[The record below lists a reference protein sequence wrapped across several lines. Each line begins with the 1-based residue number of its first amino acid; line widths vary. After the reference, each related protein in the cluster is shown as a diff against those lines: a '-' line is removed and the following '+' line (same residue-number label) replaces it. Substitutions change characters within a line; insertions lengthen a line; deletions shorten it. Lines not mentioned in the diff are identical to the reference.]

1 MICSFFSP
9 LFTNLSLLTHFAHDL
24 GPDFHPYFGRTLDL
38 LVSLTSSSSAE
49 IIEWSFNCLAYLF
62 KFLSR
67 LLVTDLR
74 PTYSTLAILLGK
86 QHQKEFVNRF
96 AAESLAFLLRKC
108 TGSGLEL
115 IITQIIND
123 AVESKS
129 EEFLNAVVLLFSECM
144 KSTGTILHSRSK
156 SILQCVFKIAAGSD
170 DLLVSGRLAAGILAE
185 LLHHAQKEDAPIL
198 YEVTTTTVNTIIEK
212 HISGAHIFFCLMLLI
227 NLSALRKGS
236 RVTDWNS
243 LFEIS
248 GALLKKVNHKDLGE
262 ENMMMVCTLSSAL
275 LSYSDF
281 ASKSK
286 NYNSYLREL
295 YNALQKDFIIFLS
308 SFFEQDPTS
317 FAELTS
323 SHFQR
328 YVQEYTG
335 QQDEAIG
342 YLLVTLN
349 QHSYS
354 ALDKAKLSLG
364 PQSPYAREIF
374 DSLKKDLKNLA
385 ENVNGSLESVA
396 WKLPVARALTFDPEF
411 GSLCIHTVMQWNGN
425 DGDAALTAHTFGEL
439 AHIIAAFPK
448 KLAASG
454 YDLIDRLLRALNER
468 PNIVLLAGIEKVI
481 DSISLPKS
489 KDLDARVTDSILS
502 LLPFLRM
509 PSHFFRQNAIS
520 IINKLY
526 KLCET
531 YESAIANELNTCW
544 IIESLPRDVSSARNV
559 QMHIRNLAA
568 KFKTMGENIIF
579 DHTIA
584 SYLYGLLA
592 DRFQPIWQA
601 SLDALESSSSKIFVD
616 LWELVHASLE
626 LRGLISPIKV
636 HDAMLPEINTIDG
649 FSTCSNV
656 NRMINSVEEI
666 FQKHSNPQTSLI
678 LLVQPDDEYAFDHT
692 TERQLGL
699 KVLLR
704 VPKMAE
710 KYSAHL
716 VPHILWQSKDEEDEE
731 ETSENWSF
739 KDRITLLEV
748 FSNFNR
754 PETLVNTEQVYQRY
768 LYFLANR
775 TVSVQKIAL
784 KCLFTYKNPVLKKYS
799 EPLNALLDDTQ
810 FKDEVSQLL
819 TSSEDEGAIHSEDR
833 SMVLPFVIRILFGR
847 AQVAK
852 SGGVKQ
858 GRRFAVLTGIV
869 SLEKPYLELF
879 SQLMVDRLECSGFTD
894 TGSACVTADTE
905 NFLLPSNASQIESNL
920 RRELGFVT
928 FLEDLVNIFGARI
941 RDCLDT
947 LMNALLF
954 SLWQSQKISE
964 LGDME
969 LSTISSQNVKSIRTI
984 GIKCLSNIFEN
995 LATDD
1000 WTPYY
1005 QIIYDILVKPRVI
1018 SFDKENLQQPSA
1030 LMNLFKTMS
1039 GILSLVGFLAM
1050 NNCIIT
1056 EKLFGCL
1063 THDTVKDSVVE
1074 CVLDCM
1080 INILELE
1087 ERCDKAVFEAVLNS
1101 AVSKILPS
1109 IPSLL
1114 RRPPN
1119 SKILEKESQ
1128 ILVVLLNKGYD
1139 LDEVTQKGLIEA
1151 SIDALKQPSNHVRI
1165 TVKTAILEAF
1175 SKLVNYQS
1183 FDLKAARASS
1193 NSLAPLFKQLSD
1205 RNARQ
1210 NLALVFNALGE
1221 KFDLYGRVSGLL
1233 VELNSFSK
1241 RRLDLPDFDRR
1252 LAAFSSLNE
1261 GIWAVLSA
1269 EEWLP
1274 LLYNMLFF
1282 IRDPEEL
1289 ALRTNAVYS
1298 VKRFVEC
1305 KVKIGNSEF
1314 ETIMDEVL
1322 IKEIRLGVRDKSE
1335 IFRVEYVEILQ
1346 HIVEKAAY
1354 NEIQDMECLLM
1365 DDDEEANFFNNICHI
1380 QIHRRRRAVRRLAG
1394 LAAQCRLADTSIAY
1408 YILPLLEH
1416 YVAGKE
1422 GDLHNLADDS
1432 IKTISSLARHLS
1444 WNQYRAVL
1452 KRYVS
1457 YLNKREESVKICIRL
1472 ITTMADSIAIT
1483 DDELASDREALAE
1496 TGVPKAVI
1504 LRDTMPKEE
1513 KLENFI
1519 LNDLSPA
1526 LSKNLE
1532 KHADD
1537 DDINLRIPVAIP
1549 LIKFMK
1555 LLSSET
1561 LELKLPGALSKVAQV
1576 LRSKAQD
1583 VRDTVRNT
1591 LGRISHILGPKFL
1604 VFIIRELK
1612 SALRRGAQLHV
1623 LGYTVHS
1630 LLSEYGD
1637 SLEAGTL
1644 DDSSK
1649 IVSEVI
1655 MEDIFG
1661 VTGEEKDEEGYISK
1675 MREVKQ
1681 QKSYDTGQI
1690 LAKNITLEKFSNLII
1705 PIKTMLLYEKLS
1717 HATERKVEELLRRY
1731 SLGLFFNREASSPS
1745 VLVMCFEINTMI
1757 KNAELEYQKQLE
1769 IEEEKS
1775 GYHNVK
1781 EYQAKESEE
1790 FFTVRLD
1797 SRHWDSRKARLHP
1810 ENLHTL
1816 TKFVL
1821 DTLRTVFGKSENLL
1835 TVQHV
1840 TGFLPIISAALTSN
1854 FEDVEIAALRLLS
1867 LIIKLPFSNIESD
1880 LGFFGRRSIDFIR
1893 SSTNTNSEICQASL
1907 RLLAVMIRQK
1917 SDFTI
1922 KESSLSYILSRIQ
1935 PDLEEPDR
1943 QGITFTFLKAV
1954 LARKIVINE
1963 IYDVMDHVAKVMVTN
1978 QSHVTREA
1986 CRSAYFAF
1994 LTDYPQGSSR
2004 LSTQMSFLVA
2014 NLEYPAQSG
2023 RQSVI
2028 EMMQLLVMKV
2038 DYEQIKSF
2046 LTSFFVGLVLTIVND
2061 DSAQCREVAATVL
2074 KEIISKAGK
2083 EELSAIESF
2092 CLSWLSESGPLGQ
2105 GGLSVAGLYFSEMG
2119 LRRNPRLYKASFDK
2133 VISILETGKSSNEEQ
2148 SDWKLI
2154 YAALQLFEKF
2164 TKIDKTGAVSAEFTK
2179 VWDLVQENILYP
2191 HSWVRLIASRL
2202 IGSLYSKYGADSC
2215 AIVLSDEVLQQ
2226 HASRFIRQ
2234 LGAPEVGE
2242 ALATQIVKN
2251 LIFVVQRWI
2260 SGESSF
2266 SDVKEAMEEAEELDG
2281 SEPRDGLSWLVG
2293 KASAILRTQ
2302 KRPKEMKASK
2312 KACSQLLA
2320 ALVQLGNKDIV
2331 KPLAEKLI
2339 MAFYFYSITDD
2350 ERDKELHDM
2359 AREALNMI
2367 QNKIGVTDF
2376 AHSYSNVKVAISNR
2390 QQDRRAKRAIEAVAE
2405 PELHARK
2412 VLRKNLAK
2420 REKRRHNKDENGYYH
2435 AKKKKTM

>member
-1 MICSFFSP
+1 M
-9 LFTNLSLLTHFAHDL
+9 THFAHDL
-24 GPDFHPYFGRTLDL
+24 GPDFHPYFGKTLEL
-38 LVSLTSSSSAE
+38 LVSLTSSSNAE

-74 PTYSTLAILLGK
+74 PTYSALSILLGK

-108 TGSGLEL
+108 TGPGLEL
-115 IITQIIND
+115 IITHIVND
-123 AVESKS
+123 ATESKS

-156 SILQCVFKIAAGSD
+156 SILECIFTVSASSN
-170 DLLVSGRLAAGILAE
+170 DLLISGRLAAGVLAE
-185 LLHHAQKEDAPIL
+185 LLHHTQKEDALVL
-198 YEVTTTTVNTIIEK
+198 YDVTTSTVNSITKE
-212 HISGAHIFFCLMLLI
+212 SLSEMQLYFCLMLLI
-227 NLSALRKGS
+227 NLAALRKGS
-236 RVTDWNS
+236 RVMDWNI
-243 LFEIS
+243 LFES
-248 GALLKKVNHKDLGE
+248 STALLHKMDQNEQNEVNI
-262 ENMMMVCTLSSAL
+262 MMLCTLSSAL

-286 NYNSYLREL
+286 HYNRYMKGL
-295 YNALQKDFIIFLS
+295 YNVLQKRFIVFLNY
-308 SFFEQDPTS
+308 FFQQDPIS
-317 FAELTS
+317 FANLAS
-323 SHFQR
+323 SYFQQ

-335 QQDEAIG
+335 QQDEAVG
-342 YLLVTLN
+342 YLMVSLS
-349 QHSYS
+349 QYPYS

-364 PQSPYAREIF
+364 LQSNYVKELFA
-374 DSLKKDLKNLA
+374 SLNKDLKSLPRKSD
-385 ENVNGSLESVA
+385 VSLEAIA
-396 WKLPVARALTFDPEF
+396 WKLSVARTVTVDPEF
-411 GSLCIHTVMQWNGN
+411 GSLCIDTIMRWNGN
-425 DGDAALTAHTFGEL
+425 DVKAGLTAHIFGEL
-439 AHIIAAFPK
+439 AFIIASFPK
-448 KLAASG
+448 KIAEVG
-454 YDLIDRLLRALNER
+454 YDLIDRLLEVLKKLPSILLLN
-468 PNIVLLAGIEKVI
+468 GIEKTV
-481 DSISLPKS
+481 DSINLSKS
-489 KDLDARVTDSILS
+489 KNLDEKITTSIMD
-502 LLPFLRM
+502 LLPLLRM
-509 PSHFFRQNAIS
+509 PSHSFRQSAVS

-526 KLCET
+526 KSNEA
-531 YESAIANELNTCW
+531 YDSGVANELNTCW
-544 IIESLPRDVSSARNV
+544 IIESFPRDVASARNV
-559 QMHIRNLAA
+559 QMHIRNLAS
-568 KFKTMGENIIF
+568 KFKTMGNNAVL
-579 DHTIA
+579 DKVIA
-584 SYLYGLLA
+584 SYLYGLSA

-601 SLDALESSSSKIFVD
+601 SLDALESLSSKIFVD

-626 LRGLISPIKV
+626 LRGLVIPVKLQDTVISGT
-636 HDAMLPEINTIDG
+636 ETIDA

-656 NRMINSVEEI
+656 NRMINAVEEM
-666 FQKHSNPQTSLI
+666 FQKYDSPQNSLVM
-678 LLVQPDDEYAFDHT
+678 LVQPEDDYALDHT

-704 VPKMAE
+704 IPKMGE
-710 KYSAHL
+710 KYSSCL
-716 VPHILWQSKDEEDEE
+716 VPHILWQPADEE
-731 ETSENWSF
+731 EEEETQDSWSF
-739 KDRITLLEV
+739 KDRVTLLEV
-748 FSNFNR
+748 FSNFSK
-754 PETLVNTEQVYQRY
+754 PETLLHTDLVYERY

-775 TVSVQKIAL
+775 TASIQKIAL
-784 KCLFTYKNPVLKKYS
+784 KCVFTYKNPILKKYS
-799 EPLNALLDDTQ
+799 ESLNALLDDTQ

-819 TSSEDEGAIHSEDR
+819 TPSDNEGTIHTEDR
-833 SMVLPFVIRILFGR
+833 GTVLPFVIRILFGR

-858 GRRFAVLTGIV
+858 GRRFAVLTGIH

-879 SQLMVDRLECSGFTD
+879 SQLMVDRLDCAAFTN
-894 TGSACVTADTE
+894 TGKSVVAADTKS
-905 NFLLPSNASQIESNL
+905 FLPSSDPVQFESSL
-920 RRELGFVT
+920 RRQLGFVT
-928 FLEDLVNIFGARI
+928 FLEELVGVFGARV

-964 LGDME
+964 LDAVE
-969 LSTISSQNVKSIRTI
+969 ISTIAAQNVKSIRTI
-984 GIKCLSNIFEN
+984 GIKCLSSIFEN

-1000 WTPYY
+1000 WTSYY
-1005 QIIYDILVKPRVI
+1005 QIIYDILVRPRI
-1018 SFDKENLQQPSA
+1018 DSFDKENLQQPSA

-1039 GILSLVGFLAM
+1039 GIMSLVGFFTM
-1050 NNCIIT
+1050 NKCVISD
-1056 EKLFGCL
+1056 KLFGCL
-1063 THDTVKDSVVE
+1063 THEGVKDSVVE

-1080 INILELE
+1080 LNILELE
-1087 ERCDKAVFEAVLNS
+1087 EKCDKDVFEAVLNS

-1109 IPSLL
+1109 VPSLL

-1139 LDEVTQKGLIEA
+1139 LDEITQKGLIEA

-1175 SKLVNYQS
+1175 SKLVKYQS
-1183 FDLKAARASS
+1183 FDLNSAKASS
-1193 NSLAPLFKQLSD
+1193 ESLAPLFKQLSD

-1210 NLALVFNALGE
+1210 NLALVFNSLGE
-1221 KFDLYGRVSGLL
+1221 KFDLYSRVSGLL

-1252 LAAFSSLNE
+1252 LAAFSTLNE
-1261 GIWAVLSA
+1261 EIWSVLSA

-1298 VKRFVEC
+1298 VKQFINC
-1305 KVKIGNSEF
+1305 KVKINDVKFKTMME
-1314 ETIMDEVL
+1314 EVL
-1322 IKEIRLGVRDKSE
+1322 MKEIRLGVRDKSE
-1335 IFRVEYVEILQ
+1335 IFRVEYVEIMQ

-1354 NEIQDMECLLM
+1354 KEVEDMECLLM

-1408 YILPLLEH
+1408 YLLPLLEH

-1472 ITTMADSIAIT
+1472 ITTMADSVAIA
-1483 DDELASDREALAE
+1483 DDELAADRKSLSE

-1555 LLSSET
+1555 LLSRET

-1591 LGRISHILGPKFL
+1591 LGRISHVLGPEYL

-1637 SLEAGTL
+1637 SLDAGTL
-1644 DDSSK
+1644 DESSK

-1681 QKSYDTGQI
+1681 QKSYDTGQL
-1690 LAKNITLEKFSNLII
+1690 LAKNITLEKFSNLIF

-1731 SLGLFFNREASSPS
+1731 SLGLFFNQEAASPS
-1745 VLVMCFEINTMI
+1745 VLVMCFEINNMV
-1757 KNAELEYQKQLE
+1757 KGAELEHQKQLE
-1769 IEEEKS
+1769 MEEEKS
-1775 GYHNVK
+1775 GYHSVK

-1790 FFTVRLD
+1790 FFTVKLD

-1816 TKFVL
+1816 SKFVL
-1821 DTLRTVFGKSENLL
+1821 DTLRAVFGKSEGLL

-1840 TGFLPIISAALTSN
+1840 TGFLPIISSALTSN

-1867 LIIKLPFSNIESD
+1867 LIIKLPFSDIESD
-1880 LGFFGRRSIDFIR
+1880 LGFFGRRSIEFIR

-1917 SDFTI
+1917 PDFSI

-1954 LARKIVINE
+1954 LSRKIVINE

-1994 LTDYPQGSSR
+1994 LTDYPQGSNR
-2004 LSTQMSFLVA
+2004 LSAQMSFLVA

-2028 EMMQLLVMKV
+2028 EMMHLLVIKV
-2038 DYEQIKSF
+2038 DYDQIKNF
-2046 LTSFFVGLVLTIVND
+2046 LTSFFVGLVLTLVND
-2061 DSAQCREVAATVL
+2061 DSSQCREAAATVL

-2092 CLSWLSESGPLGQ
+2092 CLSWLSETGPLGQ
-2105 GGLSVAGLYFSEMG
+2105 GGLSVAGLYFTELG
-2119 LRRNPRLYKASFDK
+2119 LRRNPRLYKASSDRI
-2133 VISILETGKSSNEEQ
+2133 ISILETGKSSNEDQ

-2164 TKIDKTGAVSAEFTK
+2164 TKIDKSGAVTSEFTT
-2179 VWDLVQENILYP
+2179 VWDLIHENILYP

-2202 IGSLYSKYGADSC
+2202 IGSLYSRYGSSAC
-2215 AIVLSDEVLQQ
+2215 AVVLSDDVLQQ

-2251 LIFVVQRWI
+2251 LIFIIQRWI
-2260 SGESSF
+2260 SGESTF
-2266 SDVKEAMEEAEELDG
+2266 SESKEVEEEVEEGEG
-2281 SEPRDGLSWLVG
+2281 SENPDGLSWLVG

-2320 ALVQLGNKDIV
+2320 ALVQLSDKDIV

-2367 QNKIGVTDF
+2367 QSKIGVTDF
-2376 AHSYSNVKVAISNR
+2376 AHAYSNVKVAISNR
-2390 QQDRRAKRAIEAVAE
+2390 QQERRAKRAIEAVAE

-2412 VLRKNLAK
+2412 VMRKNLAK
-2420 REKRRHNKDENGYYH
+2420 KEKRRHNKDENGYYH
-2435 AKKKKTM
+2435 AKKKKTV